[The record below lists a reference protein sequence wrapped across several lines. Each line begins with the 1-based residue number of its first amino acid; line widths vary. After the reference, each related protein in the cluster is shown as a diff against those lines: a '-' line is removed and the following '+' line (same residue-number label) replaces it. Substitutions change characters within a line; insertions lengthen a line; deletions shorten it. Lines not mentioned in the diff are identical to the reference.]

1 MKTRRRL
8 RRGGGKLQTT
18 ATVLALLPVV
28 AKGEGLWTTLLSGK
42 RLTDAQ
48 VQTAAR
54 DIVSEANKLSIPLPP
69 SPLEMVATVL
79 KDWTPPPSSS
89 VPSSLDPSDVYGIN
103 PATAQWAPQAK
114 VTVHST
120 DPDESTGFERTP
132 VTVVSDDGTM
142 VSVKAPDDG
151 LVYPFPKSQIELRP
165 VAGGRRRRRRKTLR
179 RKM

>member
-8 RRGGGKLQTT
+8 RRGGVRPLQ

-28 AKGEGLWTTLLSGK
+28 ANGKSLWSTLLSGE
-42 RLTDAQ
+42 RLTDVE

-54 DIVSEANKLSIPLPP
+54 DIVSKAKELSIPLPP
-69 SPLEMVATVL
+69 SPLESVAMVL
-79 KDWTPPPSSS
+79 ESWTPPSTP
-89 VPSSLDPSDVYGIN
+89 VPSSLDPAGIN

>member
-8 RRGGGKLQTT
+8 RRGGVRPLQ

-28 AKGEGLWTTLLSGK
+28 ANGESLWSSLLSGK

-54 DIVSEANKLSIPLPP
+54 DIVSKAKELSIPLPP
-69 SPLEMVATVL
+69 SPLESVAMVL
-79 KDWTPPPSSS
+79 ERWTPPSTP
-89 VPSSLDPSDVYGIN
+89 VPSSLDPAGVN

-142 VSVKAPDDG
+142 VYVRSSDDA
-151 LVYPFPKSQIELRP
+151 LEYPFAKSQIELRP
-165 VAGGRRRRRRKTLR
+165 VGGRRRRRRKTLR

>member
-28 AKGEGLWTTLLSGK
+28 ADGKSLWSTLLSGE
-42 RLTDAQ
+42 RLTDAE

-54 DIVSEANKLSIPLPP
+54 DIVSKAKEMSIPLPP

-79 KDWTPPPSSS
+79 ETWTPPSSS
-89 VPSSLDPSDVYGIN
+89 VPSSLDPSDLYGIN
-103 PATAQWAPQAK
+103 PTTAQWAPQAK
-114 VTVHST
+114 VTVHSM

-132 VTVVSDDGTM
+132 VTIVSDDGTV